1 MIRLTVPTLQPGTI
15 DLLKQY
21 QQELTAVGDYTAQV
35 RSVEAKFNK
44 YNTRT
49 NAAFSEVRARL
60 VDMCCGAIRCHYC
73 EDSEGD
79 SVEHHAP
86 KSLYP
91 NLCFDWDN
99 FLYACTSC
107 NRPKRTQYAV
117 FDAITSAVIH
127 VPGHPRKSDGEQL
140 APPPAGVP
148 VLLNPRIDNPLDYL
162 FLDIQGRFE
171 FSIFVQPGTSAY
183 ERAEYTRNTL
193 RLNRPALY
201 QAREAA
207 YTSFRTAL
215 ENYVSLKNANGPQ
228 HQLVK
233 IQQVIQRAHHQTVWQ
248 EMKRQHNKI
257 PELATLFA
265 QAPEALGW

>member
-1 MIRLTVPTLQPGTI
+1 MILLTVSTLQPDTI
-15 DLLKQY
+15 NALSQY
-21 QQELTAVGDYTAQV
+21 QQELTTVGDYTAQV

-49 NAAFSEVRARL
+49 NAAFIDVRARL

-91 NLCFDWDN
+91 GLCFDWDN

-117 FDAITSAVIH
+117 FDPITSAVVH
-127 VPGHPRKSDGEQL
+127 VPGHPRKSDGQQL
-140 APPPAGVP
+140 TPPPAGDP
-148 VLLNPRIDNPLDYL
+148 VLLNPRFDNPLEYL
-162 FLDIQGRFE
+162 FLDIRDRFE
-171 FSIFVQPGTSAY
+171 FAIFAPPGTPAY
-183 ERAEYTRNTL
+183 ARAIYTRDTL
-193 RLNRPALY
+193 KLNRPALY

-207 YTSFRTAL
+207 YTSFKTGL
-215 ENYVSLKNANGPQ
+215 ENFVSLKNANGSQ
-228 HQLVK
+228 DRLAK
-233 IQQVIQRAHHQTVWQ
+233 IQQAVQRSHHQTIWQ
-248 EMKRQHNKI
+248 EMKRQYRTI
-257 PELATLFA
+257 PELTALFD
-265 QAPEALGW
+265 QAPKALT